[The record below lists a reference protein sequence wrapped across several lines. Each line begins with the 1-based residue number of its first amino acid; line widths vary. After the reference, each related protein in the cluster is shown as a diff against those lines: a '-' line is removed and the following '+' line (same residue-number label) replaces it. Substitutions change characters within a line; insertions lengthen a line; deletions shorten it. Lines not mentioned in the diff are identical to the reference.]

1 MAAKVKRLVIDYE
14 HTPSAERKLI
24 TIVEYDEKSKRS
36 NAYCLCSPPVEV
48 WRRPKSSKG
57 QAQAERRQ
65 RCLML
70 LNQSLKY
77 PDDDHISLIYIWLR
91 MLVYK
96 LHKTR
101 GREVKLVKKGWID
114 IDLEDMYEEDN
125 QAKDRMLVSHRV
137 IPVADEDKCTFYSL
151 ANVFQ
156 IDRSLY
162 MVGSIWQR
170 EYIKSYNAID
180 VNGRCFL
187 VRVEPSEAA
196 DADGGHFA
204 SKTIFLPRVEDD
216 PNCKYDIYDV
226 SMALVEDTAIRIVA
240 RRIRHQLRSDKKD
253 TKVMGEE
260 ALIYTVRQDDLTVD
274 GPHKIDLDRVR

>member
-14 HTPSAERKLI
+14 HVPSVGKKLI

-36 NAYCLCSPPVEV
+36 NAYCLCSPPAEV

-57 QAQAERRQ
+57 QAQAKRRQ

-101 GREVKLVKKGWID
+101 SQGMKLVKKGWID
-114 IDLEDMYEEDN
+114 IDLKDMYKEDS
-125 QAKDRMLVSHRV
+125 QAKDRMLASHRI
-137 IPVADEDKCTFYSL
+137 IPVADEDKCVFYSL

-196 DADGGHFA
+196 GADGWHFT

-226 SMALVEDTAIRIVA
+226 SMALVEDMTIRIVA
-240 RRIRHQLRSDKKD
+240 RRIRHQLRSDKED
-253 TKVMGEE
+253 TKVVGEE
-260 ALIYTVRQDDLTVD
+260 ALIYTVHQDDLTVD